1 MLLPSGSMGSM
12 IGMTLGIG
20 RNICLWG
27 PIWTLRDYSKL
38 KIFEIQQMQKEAFLE
53 LPLFH

>member
-20 RNICLWG
+20 RNIRLWG
-27 PIWTLRDYSKL
+27 PIWTLRAGM
-38 KIFEIQQMQKEAFLE
+38 KIILN
-53 LPLFH
+53 